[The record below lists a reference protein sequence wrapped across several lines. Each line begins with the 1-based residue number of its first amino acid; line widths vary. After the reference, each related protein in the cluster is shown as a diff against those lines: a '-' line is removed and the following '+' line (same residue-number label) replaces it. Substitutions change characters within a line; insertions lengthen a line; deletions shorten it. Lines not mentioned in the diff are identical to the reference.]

1 MVYWVEVAETANTTL
16 GALGDC
22 SDASDVQI
30 YVGFLTVSQMH
41 GLVLK

>member
-1 MVYWVEVAETANTTL
+1 MVHWVEVAETADTPL

-22 SDASDVQI
+22 SEASDVQM
-30 YVGFLTVSQMH
+30 YVVFLILSQMH